1 MKVAIYGKY
10 YLNSTEPI
18 INDIFMFFNNNGVE
32 MIIEAAFLKILHEK
46 KIIQKE
52 YKTFTSHKELDSS
65 FDMLISIGGD
75 GSILRAADLV
85 RNSGVPILGINA
97 GRLGFLA
104 TVQKENIAE
113 FMQFIIN
120 KKYTISKRTLLS
132 LSCTPSNTAV
142 EEINFAM
149 NEISV
154 SRKDTTS
161 MITIETYLNKE
172 FLNSYWA
179 DGLIIATPT
188 GSTGYSMSCGGPIL
202 TPDVKGLVITPIA
215 PHNLNARPLVIP
227 DETEI
232 RLKVS
237 GREKNYLVSLD
248 SRITSVKNETILIIK
263 KTPFQI
269 NMVEIN
275 RGDNYY
281 ICIQFL
287 FKNVQTFPSFIFS
300 TYYGNE
306 RTNSR
311 VWHISW
317 RK

>member
-18 INDIFMFFNNNGVE
+18 IKDIFVFFNSNNVE
-32 MIIEAAFLKILHEK
+32 MIIEDDFLKILHEK

-52 YKTFTSHKELDSS
+52 YKTFTSHTELDSS

-75 GSILRAADLV
+75 GTILRAAALV

-104 TVQKENIAE
+104 TVQKENISE
-113 FMQFIIN
+113 FMQFIIE

-132 LSCTPSNTAV
+132 LSCTPSNDAI

-149 NEISV
+149 NEVSV

-161 MITIETYLNKE
+161 MITIETYLNNE
-172 FLNSYWA
+172 YLNSYWA

-202 TPDVKGLVITPIA
+202 TPNVSSFVVTPIA

-227 DETEI
+227 DDTEI

-237 GREKNYLVSLD
+237 GREENYLVSLD
-248 SRITSVKNETILIIK
+248 SRITSVQNETILIIK

-269 NMVEIN
+269 NMVEIPEET
-275 RGDNYY
+275 
-281 ICIQFL
+281 FL
-287 FKNVQTFPSFIFS
+287 KTL
-300 TYYGNE
+300 
-306 RTNSR
+306 RTKLFWGEDRRN
-311 VWHISW
+311 
-317 RK
+317 